1 MDEEQREEN
10 ATEPFSITKGQGHVR
25 APDQPRHRH
34 VISHCVCSLCTLVH
48 SDVDKV
54 GVVFEFH

>member
-10 ATEPFSITKGQGHVR
+10 ATEPFSITKGQGH
-25 APDQPRHRH
+25 APLTNR
-34 VISHCVCSLCTLVH
+34 VIVTSFHIVCVLCVLWY

>member
-1 MDEEQREEN
+1 MDEQMEQN

-25 APDQPRHRH
+25 APDRFIVTSFHI
-34 VISHCVCSLCTLVH
+34 VCVLCVLWY
-48 SDVDKV
+48 SGVDKV